1 VSSPLSVVR
10 DAPAACDG
18 QPAGAPGR
26 SRKRDPSTSGR
37 ALQNLGG
44 RDGRQAASP
53 IAVPRRQRE
62 LTCP

>member
-1 VSSPLSVVR
+1 MSSPLSLVR
-10 DAPAACDG
+10 EAPAACDG

-44 RDGRQAASP
+44 RDEPETRTSAGP
-53 IAVPRRQRE
+53 E
-62 LTCP
+62 LG